1 MQNTINEAE
10 KFLSTSNTLIDSQTL
25 IFTESQKNLEFWTE
39 FADMLSEKNIEIQ
52 NAKEK
57 LLELKT
63 KYFDKKTTKKW
74 EEINDGFLDTDGI
87 NVLGFSEK
95 DPSAEI
101 NMHSEKLAAR
111 MKLLVKTTKKFK
123 NDDETRNNES
133 FNSSDDSGDEEFNKT
148 KDEFFDAVD
157 EILREIEE
165 EFKFVPSLIKS
176 FNSLPKEF
184 IFSFLGN
191 FSNFMNFKAFGIRTK
206 KSKSGSLRF

>member
-1 MQNTINEAE
+1 
-10 KFLSTSNTLIDSQTL
+10 
-25 IFTESQKNLEFWTE
+25 
-39 FADMLSEKNIEIQ
+39 MLSEKNIEIQ

-57 LLELKT
+57 LSELKT
-63 KYFDKKTTKKW
+63 KYFEKKTIKKW
-74 EEINDGFLDTDGI
+74 EEINDGFLETDGI

-111 MKLLVKTTKKFK
+111 MKLLVRTTKKFK
-123 NDDETRNNES
+123 NDDETKNYDS
-133 FNSSDDSGDEEFNKT
+133 FNSSEDSGDEEFDKT
-148 KDEFFDAVD
+148 KEEFFEAVD

-184 IFSFLGN
+184 VFFSF
-191 FSNFMNFKAFGIRTK
+191 FGE
-206 KSKSGSLRF
+206 F